1 MKKFKIIAFIIL
13 LIFIVAGILFLSN
26 KSGKKEKQEQN
37 HTNQTNYIENEP
49 ITYNNNMYNNNGNNI
64 VSENKTSEL
73 PQIPKA
79 ERIQGIVEL
88 NHDGRIFMFNGQHFG
103 EFGFEMEEYTE
114 AHIANNNQIY
124 IDYVT
129 HIEHNVDYIQE
140 GDVLICSKD
149 MLKQENQSN
158 GDGDKFIV
166 LKAKDYEVM
175 KREAL
180 NNEREHI
187 ISVGEYYDNDG
198 TLYLKY
204 NISDGEYDFPFAIK
218 VNLTEN
224 VKILGQL
231 EEGITVKVQYKD
243 INVPLDQLE
252 VQAIEIVEY

>member
-1 MKKFKIIAFIIL
+1 MKKIKIIAFIIL
-13 LIFIVAGILFLSN
+13 LIFIIAGILFLSN

-37 HTNQTNYIENEP
+37 TNQTNYIDNEP
-49 ITYNNNMYNNNGNNI
+49 ITYNNNIYNKSENNI
-64 VSENKTSEL
+64 ASENKTSEL

-114 AHIANNNQIY
+114 AYIANNKQRC
-124 IDYVT
+124 IDYIT
-129 HIEHNVDYIQE
+129 HIEYDTDYIQE
-140 GDVLICSKD
+140 GDILILSKNA
-149 MLKQENQSN
+149 LKDENKSN
-158 GDGDKFIV
+158 PDINTFIV
-166 LKAKDYEVM
+166 LKAKDYETM
-175 KREAL
+175 KKEAL
-180 NNEREHI
+180 NNKREHI

-204 NISDGEYDFPFAIK
+204 NISEGEYDFPFAIK
-218 VNLTEN
+218 VNLTED

-243 INVPLDQLE
+243 INVPLDELE
-252 VQAIEIVEY
+252 LQAIEIVEY

>member
-1 MKKFKIIAFIIL
+1 MKKIKIIAFIIL
-13 LIFIVAGILFLSN
+13 LIFIIAGILFLSN

-37 HTNQTNYIENEP
+37 TNQTNYIDNEP
-49 ITYNNNMYNNNGNNI
+49 ITYNNNIYNKSENNI
-64 VSENKTSEL
+64 ASENKTSEL

-114 AHIANNNQIY
+114 AYIANNKQRC
-124 IDYVT
+124 IDYIT
-129 HIEHNVDYIQE
+129 HIEYDTDYIQE
-140 GDVLICSKD
+140 GDILILSKNA
-149 MLKQENQSN
+149 LKDENKSN
-158 GDGDKFIV
+158 PDITTFIV
-166 LKAKDYEVM
+166 LKAKDYETM
-175 KREAL
+175 KKEAL
-180 NNEREHI
+180 NNKREHI

-218 VNLTEN
+218 VNLTED

-243 INVPLDQLE
+243 INVPLDELE
-252 VQAIEIVEY
+252 LQAIEIVEY

>member
-13 LIFIVAGILFLSN
+13 LIFIIAGILFLSN
-26 KSGKKEKQEQN
+26 KSSKKEKQEQN
-37 HTNQTNYIENEP
+37 TNQTNYIDNEP
-49 ITYNNNMYNNNGNNI
+49 ITYNNNIYNKSENNI
-64 VSENKTSEL
+64 ASENKTSEL

-114 AHIANNNQIY
+114 AYIANNKQRC
-124 IDYVT
+124 IDYIT
-129 HIEHNVDYIQE
+129 HIEYDTDYIQE
-140 GDVLICSKD
+140 GDILILSKNA
-149 MLKQENQSN
+149 LKDENKSN
-158 GDGDKFIV
+158 PDINTFIV
-166 LKAKDYEVM
+166 LKAKDYETM
-175 KREAL
+175 KKEAL
-180 NNEREHI
+180 NNKREHI

-204 NISDGEYDFPFAIK
+204 NISEGEYDFPFAIK
-218 VNLTEN
+218 VNLTED

-243 INVPLDQLE
+243 INVPLNQLE

>member
-13 LIFIVAGILFLSN
+13 LIFIIAGILFLSN
-26 KSGKKEKQEQN
+26 KSSKKEKQEQN

-49 ITYNNNMYNNNGNNI
+49 ITYNNNMYNNGNNI

-114 AHIANNNQIY
+114 AHIANNKQRC
-124 IDYVT
+124 IDYIT
-129 HIEHNVDYIQE
+129 HIEYDADYIQE
-140 GDVLICSKD
+140 GDILILSKNA
-149 MLKQENQSN
+149 LKDENKSN
-158 GDGDKFIV
+158 PDINTFIV
-166 LKAKDYEVM
+166 LKAKDYETM
-175 KREAL
+175 KKEAL
-180 NNEREHI
+180 NNKREHI

-204 NISDGEYDFPFAIK
+204 NISEGEYDFPFAIK
-218 VNLTEN
+218 VNLTED

-243 INVPLDQLE
+243 INVPLNQLE

>member
-1 MKKFKIIAFIIL
+1 MKKIKIIAFIIL
-13 LIFIVAGILFLSN
+13 LIFIIAGILFLSN

-37 HTNQTNYIENEP
+37 TNQTNYIDNEP
-49 ITYNNNMYNNNGNNI
+49 ITYNNNIYNKSENNI
-64 VSENKTSEL
+64 ASENKTSEL

-114 AHIANNNQIY
+114 AYIANNKQRC
-124 IDYVT
+124 IDYIT
-129 HIEHNVDYIQE
+129 HIEYDTDYIQE
-140 GDVLICSKD
+140 GDILILSKNA
-149 MLKQENQSN
+149 LKDENKSN
-158 GDGDKFIV
+158 PDINTFIV
-166 LKAKDYEVM
+166 LKAKDYETM
-175 KREAL
+175 KKEAL
-180 NNEREHI
+180 NNKREHI

-204 NISDGEYDFPFAIK
+204 NISEGEYDFPFAIK
-218 VNLTEN
+218 VNLTED

-243 INVPLDQLE
+243 INVPLNQLE